1 MCSSDLVIVTL
12 CLYPFLHSENNMKPG
27 PTVEGLRPCPASPV
41 SYPQATA
48 TRNLLS
54 QQPVLPCHPYPST
67 ATLPF
72 PSCQAENALS
82 PTCFTLVLAAFKKQT
97 LGATV
102 KSIKKQQEEGKRDK
116 KKKGFF
122 LVLKFFQLN

>member
-1 MCSSDLVIVTL
+1 MPV
-12 CLYPFLHSENNMKPG
+12 PFLHSEKNMKPG
-27 PTVEGLRPCPASPV
+27 PTVEGPRPCPASPV
-41 SYPQATA
+41 SHPQATA

-72 PSCQAENALS
+72 PSCQALS
-82 PTCFTLVLAAFKKQT
+82 PTCFTLVLAAFKKQK

-102 KSIKKQQEEGKRDK
+102 KSIKNNRKRERETQK
-116 KKKGFF
+116 KKKRFF
-122 LVLKFFQLN
+122 LSIEVFPTELNH